1 MINCY
6 MPNSTDLMMKGL
18 EIIWQTKL
26 LQALK
31 IFEFDMCVLLS
42 LECLT
47 DYFHIF
53 QSAEEK

>member
-1 MINCY
+1 